1 MTIKDF
7 TVGQT
12 AYVYNTD
19 HRNNPKEGYAEV
31 TVAKVGRSYVTLGGG
46 WGRRFGV
53 GYGPGNYLVE
63 MLNAGSPAYL
73 FRTKKDLDDYIETE
87 TLRVAL
93 RQAMDWWNLQQLPL
107 SKLRAIKAIL
117 DSEDDSGWTE
127 E

>member
-19 HRNNPKEGYAEV
+19 RRENPKKGYAEV
-31 TVAKVGRSYVTLGGG
+31 TVAKIGRSYVTLGDG

-53 GYGPGNYLVE
+53 GYGGNYLVE
-63 MLNAGSPAYL
+63 KVDAGSPAYL
-73 FRTKKDLDDYIETE
+73 FRTKQDLDDYLEAE
-87 TLRVAL
+87 KLRVEV
-93 RQAMDWWNLQQLPL
+93 RQAMDWWNLQRLPL

-117 DSEDDSGWTE
+117 DNADDDGGQGE
-127 E
+127 

>member
-31 TVAKVGRSYVTLGGG
+31 TVAKVGRSYVTLGGR

-53 GYGPGNYLVE
+53 GYGPRNYLVE
-63 MLNAGSPAYL
+63 KVDAGSPAYL
-73 FRTKKDLDDYIETE
+73 FRTKQDLDDYLETE
-87 TLRVAL
+87 KLRVVL
-93 RQAMDWWNLQQLPL
+93 RQAMDWWNLQKLPL
-107 SKLRAIKAIL
+107 SKLRAIKKIL
-117 DSEDDSGWTE
+117 DSEDDDGGPE
-127 E
+127 A